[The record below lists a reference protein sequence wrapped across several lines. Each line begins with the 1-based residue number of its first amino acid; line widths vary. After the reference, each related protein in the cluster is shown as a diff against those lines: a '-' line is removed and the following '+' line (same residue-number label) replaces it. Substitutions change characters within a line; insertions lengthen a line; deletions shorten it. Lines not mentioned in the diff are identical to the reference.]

1 MRSIGLDVH
10 KHFAEVAI
18 SEPGRGVRPGERIAA
33 TPAELRAFA
42 ETLGPDD
49 HVVLE
54 ATVNTWQIADILRAH
69 AGRVVVSNP
78 MKTRA
83 IAEAKVKTDKVDA
96 AVLAQLLAADFI
108 PEVWGPDEA
117 TRALRRQVAHRASLV
132 SQRTALR
139 NRIHGVLHR
148 NLLVAPGTDIFGKA
162 GRRWLEVAPLPI
174 DELDQVRSALRLIDA
189 VDLEVEEVE
198 KSLARHA
205 LQDEGVRR
213 LMTIPGVGLTT
224 AVALVAVIGDVKRF
238 PRPNQLVGYLGLDP
252 KVRQS
257 GGRPA
262 YTGHIS
268 RQGQAHARGLLVEA
282 AWIVVR
288 SPGPLHAFY
297 ERLRAR
303 KARTV
308 ALVAVAR
315 KLTVLAWHL
324 LSKQTDYHWAPARLV
339 AEKMRKVEL
348 QAGYPRVP
356 RGTRPPS
363 LPTPAAQRE
372 QERRVLAQ
380 AEQAYRTLVD
390 ARKLKGDAAATKRG
404 TS

>member
-49 HVVLE
+49 QVVLE
-54 ATVNTWQIADILRAH
+54 ATVNTWQIADLLRVH

-96 AVLAQLLAADFI
+96 AVLGQLLAADFI
-108 PEVWGPDEA
+108 PEVWVPDEA

-162 GRRWLEVAPLPI
+162 GRRWLEAAPLPI

-268 RQGQAHARGLLVEA
+268 LWGF
-282 AWIVVR
+282 R
-288 SPGPLHAFY
+288 SPIVFENTG
-297 ERLRAR
+297 
-303 KARTV
+303 RTGRQRV
-308 ALVAVAR
+308 PDHG
-315 KLTVLAWHL
+315 T
-324 LSKQTDYHWAPARLV
+324 
-339 AEKMRKVEL
+339 VEL
-348 QAGYPRVP
+348 SAAVRKPGRDVPGGPVAVP
-356 RGTRPPS
+356 RGCPEEAVRPLLGELSGTGEDDRDLGISHRQPCQHVGEPGAPTRLSPK
-363 LPTPAAQRE
+363 QVG
-372 QERRVLAQ
+372 VLALDNHGGAPSFRQPLHLEGQ
-380 AEQAYRTLVD
+380 AAVR
-390 ARKLKGDAAATKRG
+390 
-404 TS
+404 